1 MRLLILEDSET
12 DQVLMQAAI
21 ARYATSC
28 SVTFVSKLG
37 DVEQYVD
44 GADVVVVDLMLEDS
58 SPEQTIAWIAK
69 CEKPVVVYSGST
81 DPELIRQ
88 CAEAGALNF
97 ITKRCPLEQ
106 LLAGVEFAFHE
117 SEIQNGLRLKRREKL
132 SALMEVIKTF
142 REGKT

>member
-58 SPEQTIAWIAK
+58 VLTGGCATL
-69 CEKPVVVYSGST
+69 SGT
-81 DPELIRQ
+81 P
-88 CAEAGALNF
+88 
-97 ITKRCPLEQ
+97 
-106 LLAGVEFAFHE
+106 
-117 SEIQNGLRLKRREKL
+117 RR
-132 SALMEVIKTF
+132 
-142 REGKT
+142 R